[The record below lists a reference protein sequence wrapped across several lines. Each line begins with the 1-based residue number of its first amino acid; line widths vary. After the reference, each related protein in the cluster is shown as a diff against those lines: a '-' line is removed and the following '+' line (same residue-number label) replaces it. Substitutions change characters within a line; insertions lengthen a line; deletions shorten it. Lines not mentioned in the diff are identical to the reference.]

1 MATTSYGVN
10 DALAVKLWSKK
21 LFVDALKETSYQQFI
36 GKSASSLI
44 QVKDE
49 TSKGAGDKI
58 TFGLRMQLSGDG
70 VLEDGTLEGN
80 EESLTTYSDSVTI
93 NQLRH
98 AVRSAGKMS
107 EQRVPFSVRDEAMSG
122 LKDWWANRLDTA
134 FFNQLCGNTVQT
146 DTRYTG
152 NVATIAA
159 TTNRIKRAG
168 GVANDQS
175 LTSTN
180 TFNLNLIDACVEAAQ
195 TISPTVRPIRVNGK
209 EKYVMFLHPYQVYDM
224 RTNTSEGQWLDITK
238 TAMQGGKVADNPIY
252 NGALGEYNGV
262 ILFANSRV
270 TNGVNSS
277 TGAAV
282 STARRAVFCG
292 AQAGVIAYGRDS
304 VGGENMSWVEELF
317 DYENQLGVSAGM
329 VFGMK
334 KTQFNSE
341 DFGTIVLPTYA
352 VAH

>member
-1 MATTSYGVN
+1 MALSSWGVN

-21 LFVDALKETSYQQFI
+21 LFVDALKDTSYQQFI

-49 TSKGAGDKI
+49 TSKGAGDKV

-98 AVRSAGKMS
+98 AVRSSGKMS
-107 EQRVPFSVRDEAMSG
+107 EKRVTFSVRDEAKQG
-122 LKDWWANRLDTA
+122 LQDWWTNRLDTS
-134 FFNQLCGNTVQT
+134 FFNQLCGYTTQT

-152 NVATIAA
+152 NVATLAP

-168 GVANDQS
+168 GVANDNS

-180 TFNLNLIDACVEAAQ
+180 IFNLNLIDACVEMAQ
-195 TISPTVRPIRVNGK
+195 TVSPTVRPIRVNGK

-238 TAMQGGKVADNPIY
+238 AALQGGKTEGNAIY
-252 NGALGEYNGV
+252 TNALGEYNGV

-270 TNGVNSS
+270 TQGVNAS

-282 STARRAVFCG
+282 TTARRAVFCG
-292 AQAGVIAYGRDS
+292 AQAGVIAYGQD
-304 VGGENMSWVEELF
+304 GTGDNMSWVEELF

-329 VFGMK
+329 IFGMK

-341 DFGTIVLPTYA
+341 DFGTIVVPTYA
-352 VAH
+352 AAH

>member
-1 MATTSYGVN
+1 MALSSWGVN
-10 DALAVKLWSKK
+10 DPLAVKLWSKK
-21 LFVDALKETSYQQFI
+21 LFVDALKDTSYQQFI

-49 TSKGAGDKI
+49 TSKGAGDKV

-98 AVRSAGKMS
+98 AVRSSGKMS
-107 EQRVPFSVRDEAMSG
+107 EKRVTFPVRDEAKQG
-122 LKDWWANRLDTA
+122 LQDWWTNRLDTS
-134 FFNQLCGNTVQT
+134 FFNQLCGYTTQT

-152 NVATIAA
+152 NVATLAP

-168 GVANDQS
+168 GVANDNS

-180 TFNLNLIDACVEAAQ
+180 IFNLNLIDACVEMAQ
-195 TISPTVRPIRVNGK
+195 TVSPTVRPIRVNGK

-238 TAMQGGKVADNPIY
+238 AALQGGKTEGNAIY
-252 NGALGEYNGV
+252 TNALGEYNGV

-270 TNGVNSS
+270 TQGVNASNG
-277 TGAAV
+277 TAV
-282 STARRAVFCG
+282 TTARRAVFCG
-292 AQAGVIAYGRDS
+292 AQAGVIAYGQD
-304 VGGENMSWVEELF
+304 GTGDNMSWVEELF

-329 VFGMK
+329 IFGMK

-341 DFGTIVLPTYA
+341 DFGTIVVPTYA
-352 VAH
+352 AAH